1 MTRVMRRKSAVE
13 LLGVPEVAKVGR
25 ERLVDVA
32 IDLFYTYGFNAVG
45 LDRVLAEAGVTKT
58 TFYKHFESKDDLAI
72 AALEKRETWEARA
85 WKQAIEELA
94 GDDPREQLLAMF
106 EVMDIWFNDED
117 FRGCIFINA
126 ASEFPNPSDPIHQ
139 IAAKHKR
146 ETRDWFRDIAKA
158 AGADDPEA
166 FADAYMMLV
175 EGTLV
180 MRQVH
185 GRDDAARVA
194 KSIVGKLLENH
205 GIR

>member
-13 LLGVPEVAKVGR
+13 LLGVPAMAKVGR

-117 FRGCIFINA
+117 FKGCIFINA

-158 AGADDPEA
+158 AGADEPEA

-205 GIR
+205 GVR